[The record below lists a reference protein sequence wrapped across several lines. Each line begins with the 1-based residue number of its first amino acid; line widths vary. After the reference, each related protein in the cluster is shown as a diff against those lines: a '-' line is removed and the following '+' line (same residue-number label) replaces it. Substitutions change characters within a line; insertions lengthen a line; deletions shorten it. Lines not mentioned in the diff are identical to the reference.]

1 MSAPGFSALRD
12 LIVQRYDDTQAPPHA
27 PARLGRSG
35 GRGAAIPGCVLNSRS
50 PTGQTQAVKTPL
62 AYVMR
67 MASNAAVDRIRS
79 EHRHLSGTELDLLVD
94 ELVDQNPGPARQ
106 AMGRAEL
113 EALSSVIDAMPRGGA
128 RS

>member
-1 MSAPGFSALRD
+1 M
-12 LIVQRYDDTQAPPHA
+12 
-27 PARLGRSG
+27 
-35 GRGAAIPGCVLNSRS
+35 
-50 PTGQTQAVKTPL
+50 KTPL

-113 EALSSVIDAMPRGGA
+113 EALSSVIDAMPRAA
-128 RS
+128 RDPDRRARARDACRTQPAISAFRRAWSAAN

>member
-1 MSAPGFSALRD
+1 M
-12 LIVQRYDDTQAPPHA
+12 
-27 PARLGRSG
+27 
-35 GRGAAIPGCVLNSRS
+35 
-50 PTGQTQAVKTPL
+50 KTPL